1 MEIDEILY
9 INKITLL
16 YWLFVLLIT
25 LLSLIITPIQNRI
38 LQYGKLISN
47 SNNNDN
53 KFSFINYFLKYFVFF
68 IDYILLGLSSSKEIF
83 YILLYYWLFYGFI
96 MFIIIL

>member
-53 KFSFINYFLKYFVFF
+53 NFSFINYFLKYFVFL

-83 YILLYYWLFYGFI
+83 YILLYNWLFYGFI